1 MHEVGLM
8 QEALRIAATH
18 AQSSGAARIHV
29 MTMRIGALAGV
40 EIEALRLAFEVVTP
54 GTTAEGAALQLEK
67 VPVGC
72 WCIECERVFQPADCV
87 FRCPKCHH
95 LSADIRQGR
104 EFEVVAVEVSG
115 DE

>member
-8 QEALRIAATH
+8 QEAVRIAATH
-18 AQSSGAARIHV
+18 AQSSGAARIYV

-40 EIEALRLAFEVVTP
+40 EVEALRLAFEVVTQ
-54 GTTAEGAALQLEK
+54 GTTAEGATLQLEK

-72 WCIECERVFQPADCV
+72 WCNGCERVFQPADCV

-95 LSADIRQGR
+95 PSTDIRQGR
-104 EFEVVAVEVSG
+104 EFEVIAVEVS
-115 DE
+115 